1 MHQLVGAA
9 LAPRALSTHSVRLSR
24 DRLDPSREARP
35 SRCAVFPHIL
45 LAMRMHFGR
54 AIPARFNVGRVLSS
68 WTCALGL
75 ASGSLGARAA
85 EPRVLDP
92 NAMDRSVD
100 PCSDFYTYS
109 CGNWLR
115 QNPIP
120 PDQSRWSAYSKLQD
134 ETLQRLRQ
142 ILEQAS
148 KGGAERSAAQQKI
161 GDYYGSCMDEAR
173 SEKLGAAP
181 LEARLVEVRGLSS
194 KPALAAWLGRALPRD
209 PEGLLFSYSSGQDY
223 RHATDEIAQLDQN
236 GLGLPDRDFYTK
248 RDAHSLKLRAD
259 YLAHVAAM
267 FVLAGESAERARG
280 DAKTVLRIETALAE
294 ASQTRVERRNPDN
307 VYHPMTPAQLTK
319 LSPGFA
325 WKEFFAES
333 GGLTPARMNVVA
345 PRFFQALGQWI
356 EKENLAVWKTYL
368 SWHLIKAKAP
378 LLSAAFVNQDFA
390 FFGKTLEGR
399 EALPPR
405 WKRCTEQVDEE
416 LGEALGRVYVE
427 KYFPPVAKE
436 RAQRMVSAIQAAM
449 DQEINALPWMSAATK
464 QKAKEKLQAMANK
477 IGYPERWRDYASLE
491 VRPGDALGNAERAA
505 TFEYRRQLAKIGQPV
520 DRGEWQMTPSTVNA
534 YYDPQLNDM
543 NFPAA
548 VLQPPLFDVR
558 TDDASN
564 YGNTGATIGHELTHG
579 FDDEGRRFDAQGNL
593 RDWWTAQDGK
603 QFERRVACVSS
614 QYSDYTVIDEIKI
627 NGKLTAGEDVADLG
641 GLIIAYAAW
650 KATDHDQSAPA
661 LDGLSPEQRFFV
673 AYGQS
678 WCTNERDER
687 KRVRAT
693 VDPHSPEKYRTNGV
707 VSNLPEFQQAFQ
719 CKADAPMVRKQ
730 RCQVW

>member
-1 MHQLVGAA
+1 M
-9 LAPRALSTHSVRLSR
+9 
-24 DRLDPSREARP
+24 
-35 SRCAVFPHIL
+35 
-45 LAMRMHFGR
+45 
-54 AIPARFNVGRVLSS
+54 
-68 WTCALGL
+68 
-75 ASGSLGARAA
+75 
-85 EPRVLDP
+85 LDP

-100 PCSDFYTYS
+100 PCSDLYAYA

-134 ETLQRLRQ
+134 ETLLRLRQ

-148 KGGAERSAAQQKI
+148 KGGVERSTAQQKI
-161 GDYYGSCMDEAR
+161 GDYYGSCMDE
-173 SEKLGAAP
+173 SSIEKLGAAP
-181 LEARLVEVRGLSS
+181 LEARLAEVRALAS

-209 PEGLLFSYSSGQDY
+209 PGGLAFTYSSAQDY
-223 RHATDEIAQLDQN
+223 RHAADQIAQLDQN

-248 RDAHSLKLRAD
+248 KDARSLKLRAD

-267 FVLAGESAERARG
+267 FALAGEPAERAQS
-280 DAKTVLRIETALAE
+280 DAKTVLRVETALAE

-307 VYHPMTPAQLTK
+307 VYHPMTLAALTK

-325 WKEFFAES
+325 WEEFFRES
-333 GGLTPARMNVVA
+333 GSPAPARMNVAA
-345 PRFFQALGQWI
+345 PRFFKALGRWI
-356 EKENLAVWKTYL
+356 EREDLAVWKTYL
-368 SWHLIKAKAP
+368 SWQLINGKAA

-399 EALPPR
+399 EALAPR
-405 WKRCTEQVDEE
+405 WKRCTERVDAA

-436 RAQRMVSAIQAAM
+436 QAQRMVSAIQASM
-449 DQEINALPWMSAATK
+449 DREIGALPWMSDATK

-491 VRPGDALGNAERAA
+491 VRRGDALGNAERADA
-505 TFEYRRQLAKIGQPV
+505 FEYRRQLAKIGQPV
-520 DRGEWQMTPSTVNA
+520 ERGEWQMTPSTVNA
-534 YYDPQLNDM
+534 YYDPQLNGM

-558 TDDASN
+558 SDAASN

-593 RDWWTAQDGK
+593 RDWWTARDGK
-603 QFERRVACVSS
+603 QFDQRVACVST
-614 QYSDYTVIDEIKI
+614 QYSGYTVIDDIKV

-650 KATDHDQSAPA
+650 KAANQDQPA
-661 LDGLSPEQRFFV
+661 RVLDGLSPEQRFFV

-693 VDPHSPEKYRTNGV
+693 VDPHSPEKYRANGV
-707 VSNLPEFQQAFQ
+707 VSNLPEFQQAFH
-719 CKADAPMVRKQ
+719 CKADTPMVRKN

>member
-1 MHQLVGAA
+1 V
-9 LAPRALSTHSVRLSR
+9 LA
-24 DRLDPSREARP
+24 
-35 SRCAVFPHIL
+35 
-45 LAMRMHFGR
+45 
-54 AIPARFNVGRVLSS
+54 S
-68 WTCALGL
+68 WGCALVL
-75 ASGSLGARAA
+75 ATAAPSVRAA

-92 NAMDRSVD
+92 AAMDRSVD
-100 PCSDFYTYS
+100 PCTDFYTYS

-148 KGGAERSAAQQKI
+148 KGGAERSATQQKI
-161 GDYYGSCMDEAR
+161 GDYYGSCMDEGGI
-173 SEKLGAAP
+173 EKLGAAP
-181 LEARLVEVRGLSS
+181 LEARLAEVRALSS
-194 KPALAAWLGRALPRD
+194 KQELAAWLGRALPRD
-209 PEGLLFSYSSGQDY
+209 PGGFPFTYSSGQDY
-223 RHATDEIAQLDQN
+223 RHANEQIAQLDQN

-248 RDAHSLKLRAD
+248 KDARSLKLRAD
-259 YLAHVAAM
+259 YQAHLAAM
-267 FVLAGESAERARG
+267 FVLSGEPAERARS

-307 VYHPMTPAQLTK
+307 IYHLLTRAELTK

-325 WKEFFAES
+325 WDEFFRES
-333 GGLTPARMNVVA
+333 GSPAPESLNVMA
-345 PRFFQALGQWI
+345 PHFFQVLGQLMK
-356 EKENLAVWKTYL
+356 KEDLAVWKTYL
-368 SWHLIKAKAP
+368 SWHLINMKAP
-378 LLSAAFVNQDFA
+378 LLPAAFVNQDFA

-405 WKRCTEQVDEE
+405 WKRCTEHVDAE

-427 KYFPPVAKE
+427 KYFPPLAKE
-436 RAQRMVSAIQAAM
+436 RAQRMVAAIQAAM
-449 DQEINALPWMSAATK
+449 DKEIGALSWMSEATK
-464 QKAKEKLQAMANK
+464 QKAKDKLHAMANK
-477 IGYPERWRDYASLE
+477 IGYPECWRDYSSLE
-491 VRPGDALGNAERAA
+491 VRPGDALGNEERAA
-505 TFEYRRQLAKIGQPV
+505 VFEYRRQLAKIGQPV

-534 YYDPQLNDM
+534 YYDAQLNDM

-558 TDDASN
+558 SDDAPN

-579 FDDEGRRFDAQGNL
+579 FDDEGRRFDAHGNL
-593 RDWWTAQDGK
+593 LDWWTAHDGK
-603 QFERRVACVSS
+603 EFEQRVACVAT
-614 QYSDYTVIDEIKI
+614 QYSAYTVIDDIKV

-641 GLIIAYAAW
+641 GLLIAYAAW
-650 KATDHDQSAPA
+650 KESTHDKPAPA
-661 LDGLSPEQRFFV
+661 LDGLTPEQRFFV

-678 WCTNERDER
+678 WCTNERDEH

-693 VDPHSPEKYRTNGV
+693 IDPHSPEQYRTNGV

-719 CKADAPMVRKQ
+719 CKADAPMVRKN